1 MAKVKEI
8 LDWMDQN
15 YPFSLAED
23 FDNCG
28 LLIGDPEREV
38 SCCLLALDVT
48 AEVVEDAAQEKAEL
62 ILTHHPVI
70 FNPLKRLLEGG
81 TAYECARRGIA
92 VISSHTCLDKAAGG
106 VNDVLAGL
114 LSLRG
119 VSVLENTDGIVR
131 VGTLKKA
138 LSPPDFAEAC
148 KQALKAGGVRAVLGD
163 RPVRTAALCS
173 GAGGSFLDVVLKCGC
188 DAYLTGEV
196 KHHEAVL
203 AKNAGIT
210 LVDAGHFETETVVL
224 PKLLGELSAA
234 FEQVR
239 FAVSGANR
247 PLLEWL

>member
-28 LLIGDPEREV
+28 LLIGDPEKEV
-38 SCCLLALDVT
+38 FRCLLALDVT
-48 AEVVEDAAQEKAEL
+48 AEVVEDAVRERAEL
-62 ILTHHPVI
+62 VLTHHPVI

-81 TAYECARRGIA
+81 IAYKCVRRGIA

-106 VNDVLAGL
+106 VNDVLAGM
-114 LSLRG
+114 LSLREIAI
-119 VSVLENTDGIVR
+119 LDNTDGIVR
-131 VGTLKKA
+131 IGTLEKA
-138 LSPPDFAEAC
+138 LSPLDFAEFC
-148 KQALKAGGVRAVLGD
+148 KRVLKAGGVRAVLGD

-173 GAGGSFLDVVLKCGC
+173 GAGGSFLDAVLESGC

-224 PKLLGELSAA
+224 PKLLKELSAA
-234 FEQVR
+234 FPQVR

-247 PLLEWL
+247 PSMEWL